1 MTRYPHDLSNSRVQ
15 LGTADVLMGVV
26 RHTIRF
32 LTVISACALVSCID
46 GREEIWLNANGSGRA
61 DVSYSLP
68 AAAARFQG
76 GEAGVRRLIGE
87 FLKKTPAIATSSFEV
102 MTDQDRLKI
111 HILATFDSALDLK
124 EISKGAALEKL
135 PTSATH
141 LAGEMSVDLHG
152 RSVAFSR
159 TIAPGKALP
168 GAIFLPV
175 SQFQGRNLTYIIHL
189 PAAASE
195 SNATRTE
202 DAGRTLVWD
211 YPLAV
216 ALQNPVTLR
225 FKAKIPIPAWA
236 IPAVA
241 SVVLLLAYFAI
252 RWKIRSQ
259 SSFRVSSLAAD

>member
-1 MTRYPHDLSNSRVQ
+1 M
-15 LGTADVLMGVV
+15 V
-26 RHTIRF
+26 RHIVRS
-32 LTVISACALVSCID
+32 LTVISTCVMVSCID

-61 DVSYSLP
+61 DVRYSLP

-102 MTDQDRLKI
+102 MTEQDRLKI

-124 EISKGAALEKL
+124 EISKGKSLEKL
-135 PTSATH
+135 PSSASH

-152 RSVAFSR
+152 RTVDFAR

-168 GAIFLPV
+168 GAVFLPA
-175 SQFQGRNLTYIIHL
+175 SQFQGRHLTYIIHL
-189 PAAASE
+189 PTAASE

-216 ALQNPVTLR
+216 AIQNPVTLR
-225 FKAKIPIPAWA
+225 FKAKIPIPPWLVVAGA
-236 IPAVA
+236 AV
-241 SVVLLLAYFAI
+241 VFLLAYFTV
-252 RWKIRSQ
+252 RWKIRS
-259 SSFRVSSLAAD
+259 RKRLRASSLAAD

>member
-1 MTRYPHDLSNSRVQ
+1 M
-15 LGTADVLMGVV
+15 AMV
-26 RHTIRF
+26 RHIVRS
-32 LTVISACALVSCID
+32 LTVISTCVMVSCID

-61 DVSYSLP
+61 DVRYSLP

-102 MTDQDRLKI
+102 MTEQDRLKI

-135 PTSATH
+135 PSSATH
-141 LAGEMSVDLHG
+141 LAGEMSVNLHG
-152 RSVAFSR
+152 RTVDFAR

-168 GAIFLPV
+168 GAVFLPT

-195 SNATRTE
+195 SNATRTA

-211 YPLAV
+211 YPLA
-216 ALQNPVTLR
+216 AAIQNPVTLR
-225 FKAKIPIPAWA
+225 FKARIPIPPWLVVAGA
-236 IPAVA
+236 AV
-241 SVVLLLAYFAI
+241 VFLLAYFTV
-252 RWKIRSQ
+252 RWKIRSRKRLRP
-259 SSFRVSSLAAD
+259 SFLAAD

>member
-1 MTRYPHDLSNSRVQ
+1 M
-15 LGTADVLMGVV
+15 AMV
-26 RHTIRF
+26 RHIVRS
-32 LTVISACALVSCID
+32 LTVISACVMVSCID

-61 DVSYSLP
+61 DVRYSLP

-102 MTDQDRLKI
+102 MTEQDRLKI

-124 EISKGAALEKL
+124 EISKGKSLEKL
-135 PTSATH
+135 PSSASH

-152 RSVAFSR
+152 RTVAFSR

-168 GAIFLPV
+168 GAIFLPA

-189 PAAASE
+189 PTAASE

-216 ALQNPVTLR
+216 AIQNPVTLR
-225 FKAKIPIPAWA
+225 FKAKIPIPPWLVVAGA
-236 IPAVA
+236 AV
-241 SVVLLLAYFAI
+241 VFLLAYFTV
-252 RWKIRSQ
+252 RWKIRS
-259 SSFRVSSLAAD
+259 RKRLRASSLAAD

>member
-1 MTRYPHDLSNSRVQ
+1 MVRNSRSDMT
-15 LGTADVLMGVV
+15 LV
-26 RHTIRF
+26 RHIVRF
-32 LTVISACALVSCID
+32 LTVISACVLVSCID
-46 GREEIWLNANGSGRA
+46 SREEIWLHANGSGRA

-68 AAAARFQG
+68 AVAARFQG
-76 GEAGVRRLIGE
+76 GEAGVGRLIGE
-87 FLKKTPAIATSSFEV
+87 FLKKTPAITTSSFEV
-102 MTDQDRLKI
+102 VTDQDRLKI

-124 EISKGAALEKL
+124 EISKGKSLEKL
-135 PTSATH
+135 PSSATH
-141 LAGEMSVDLHG
+141 LAGEISVALHG
-152 RSVAFSR
+152 RTVGFSR

-168 GAIFLPV
+168 GAIFLPP

-211 YPLAV
+211 YPLAE
-216 ALQNPVTLR
+216 AIQNPVTLR

-236 IPAVA
+236 SAA
-241 SVVLLLAYFAI
+241 LAGVVLLLAYFVI

-259 SSFRVSSLAAD
+259 SSFLANSLAAD